1 MALHQVMRPSVT
13 ETLLPNT
20 ALLSFFF
27 FFLNPSAIELMQ
39 YRQHIMA
46 MDNVVLLLQTRLVA
60 VKMLC

>member
-1 MALHQVMRPSVT
+1 MVLHQVMRPSVT

-27 FFLNPSAIELMQ
+27 FNPSAIELMQ